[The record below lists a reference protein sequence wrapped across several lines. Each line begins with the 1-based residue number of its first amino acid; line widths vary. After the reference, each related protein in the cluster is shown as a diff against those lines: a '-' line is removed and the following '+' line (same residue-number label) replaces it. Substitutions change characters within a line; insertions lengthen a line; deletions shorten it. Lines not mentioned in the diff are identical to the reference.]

1 MNPTT
6 FGAEY
11 LETISAGSFGCGCAD
26 KLPAIKDA
34 TTGEVYEE
42 GKTFPPL

>member
-1 MNPTT
+1 MNSV

-11 LETISAGSFGCGCAD
+11 LESIVRPAYGCGCAD

-34 TTGEVYEE
+34 TTDEVYTEP
-42 GKTFPPL
+42 KAVPA